1 MSTAVVDLSQYG
13 DTKGRNG
20 FLQNIFQVTKG
31 TGSEINELTHGFYGI
46 PSTTSDEYEMARI
59 SVTEG
64 SVDGGVGTFA
74 VGVHDGSALNDI
86 IVLNN
91 ASSDINTQ
99 TLNVNA
105 TDVFASGNLDV
116 GIVQRNSA
124 ALGSRVELISDETEP
139 AINFVLGDLADIENA
154 ASSPLIVTSSTV
166 AVNGALTIDGTNV
179 FEAITAGNPWTS
191 TDAVTQLKSDYS
203 SVEINV
209 VNPYTTTVALD
220 VNGSVRVRG
229 NSLFFYDE
237 PNTTFYSALSYLESD
252 STLRLAASKAGDSI
266 VLATTSGSDNTYVDR
281 LTFSDGSGTTNAV
294 FENVNV
300 GINATPSG
308 TFSLEVG
315 GNASFSTGLHSGGD
329 ADFSANSLVNVSAIQ
344 SSDQNT
350 EQAQI
355 LLTSDSS
362 SPKIDIVL
370 GDLANTPTTVAT
382 FDESTASFAT
392 PAAFSGDVTIGG
404 NLNVAGTQVILNTTV
419 VEVQD
424 INIEMGYAASAH
436 SDIDGGG
443 VILGAAVTGI
453 TVPSLLYSESNA
465 RWETSV
471 DLNVPNLTV
480 GTDTEI
486 TNSSV
491 SLKSDSGELY
501 FGANKQ
507 WRLSIVTDTD
517 GSHFQVAHDDD
528 GSQTYVTKMD
538 VLA

>member
-1 MSTAVVDLSQYG
+1 MATAVVDLSQYG
-13 DTKGRNG
+13 DTKGRNS
-20 FLQNIFQVTKG
+20 FTQNIFQVTKG

-64 SVDGGVGTFA
+64 SVDDGVGSFA
-74 VGVHDGSALNDI
+74 VSVRDGSALNDVI
-86 IVLNN
+86 LLNN
-91 ASSDINTQ
+91 TSSDINTQ
-99 TLNVNA
+99 TLNLNA
-105 TDVFASGNLDV
+105 PDVFASGNLDV

-124 ALGSRVELISDETEP
+124 ALGSRVELISDAVEP

-154 ASSPLIVTSSTV
+154 ASSPLIITSSTV
-166 AVNGALTIDGTNV
+166 AVNGTLTIDGTDV
-179 FEAITAGNPWTS
+179 FEAITDGNPWTS
-191 TDAVTQLKSDYS
+191 TGAVTQLKGDYN

-209 VNPYTTTVALD
+209 ANAYSTAIALD
-220 VNGSVRVRG
+220 VNGSVRIRG

-252 STLRLAASKAGDSI
+252 STVRLAASKAGDSI
-266 VLATTSGSDNTYVDR
+266 VLATTSGTDNTYVDR
-281 LTFSDGSGTTNAV
+281 LSFNDGAGITNAV

-308 TFSLEVG
+308 TYSLEVG
-315 GNASFSTGLHSGGD
+315 GNASFSTGLYSGGN
-329 ADFSANSLVNVSAIQ
+329 ADFAANSLLNVSAIH

-355 LLTSDSS
+355 LLTSDNT
-362 SPKIDIVL
+362 SPKIDLVL
-370 GDLANTPTTVAT
+370 GDLAGTPTTVAT
-382 FDESTASFAT
+382 FDESTAAFAT
-392 PAAFSGDVTIGG
+392 SAAFASDVTITG
-404 NLNVAGTQVILNTTV
+404 NLNVTGTQVVLNTTV

-424 INIEMGYAASAH
+424 INIEMGNAASTPA
-436 SDIDGGG
+436 DINGGG
-443 VILGAAVTGI
+443 LILGSSVTGI

-471 DLNVPNLTV
+471 DLNVPTLTV

-491 SLKSDSGELY
+491 SLKSDSGELF
-501 FGANKQ
+501 FGANNQ
-507 WRLSIVTDTD
+507 WRLSIVTDVD
-517 GSHFQVAHDDD
+517 GSHFQVSHDDD
-528 GSQTYVTKMD
+528 GTQTYVTKMD